1 MRTRTIHRLNM
12 IIITV
17 LLISTSNVYSQALK
31 TPLNQNTLDILTNEI
46 SGQMI
51 YNNEVLLAGAPW
63 VRDREEFT
71 GTFYESQKIYEIAKK
86 YGIETVSLERH
97 PRSSTFDYPVVG
109 EFWLLEPEKR
119 LIARLGADA
128 ALVARGSQ
136 TADFAGELIYIPPL
150 SPEKIEQMITAGI
163 QPEYNGKIALMWSHA
178 RGNTARALDA
188 AGLKGVVSFSSRDR
202 YLDPN
207 QVVYG
212 SGTYSGENLKAGLS
226 VSWRQWSELF
236 EDIETGKKPVVRCKT
251 EVETYQD
258 KFETVYAWIPGTE
271 PDKKGIVFSAH
282 LFEGY
287 LKRGAND
294 NMSGCVIQL
303 EILRALTKLI
313 KDGVLPQPRRTIYFV
328 WPNEIS
334 GTYEFISRNTGLPG
348 KWSANINMDM
358 CGESLRKN
366 NGLMTMSEC
375 PNHLPSYLD
384 GLTESILNYVWR
396 TNDIVYLPD
405 SPRGRQGGQYFPKP
419 MMEKNGTTDAFR
431 YFIHTATGGSD
442 HICFNNSSVA
452 VPGIELFT
460 WPDQWYHAD
469 TDTPDKSDPTQM
481 KRIAFIGAAS
491 AWAAANCTDSVL
503 KGLIDV
509 TSEFGYSRI
518 AEREHP
524 KALGYIENASA
535 EDIQFQT
542 NRAFNLIDLAFKREI
557 GALKSIEEVYTGSEH
572 AQRLLGNR
580 ISQWEFH
587 RESLQKQLIEYAG
600 IIAKQQ
606 DIKAPRAP
614 KMTSLEKRYNKVFP
628 AIHPEV
634 YAKQFSLNGSERYQV
649 YLNENP
655 DVFRELGI
663 GRAHSRSILNFING
677 KNSITEIRN
686 HVSAETGEEIQLEN
700 VARYIEILK
709 EMQWVDY

>member
-1 MRTRTIHRLNM
+1 
-12 IIITV
+12 
-17 LLISTSNVYSQALK
+17 
-31 TPLNQNTLDILTNEI
+31 
-46 SGQMI
+46 
-51 YNNEVLLAGAPW
+51 
-63 VRDREEFT
+63 
-71 GTFYESQKIYEIAKK
+71 
-86 YGIETVSLERH
+86 
-97 PRSSTFDYPVVG
+97 
-109 EFWLLEPEKR
+109 
-119 LIARLGADA
+119 
-128 ALVARGSQ
+128 
-136 TADFAGELIYIPPL
+136 
-150 SPEKIEQMITAGI
+150 
-163 QPEYNGKIALMWSHA
+163 MWSHA
-178 RGNTARALDA
+178 RNDAAMALDA
-188 AGLKGVVSFSSRDR
+188 AGLKGVISFSSRDR

-212 SGTYSGENLKAGLS
+212 RGSYSGENLKVGFS

-236 EDIETGKKPVVRCKT
+236 EDIEKGKKPVVRCKT
-251 EVETYQD
+251 EVETFQD

-303 EILRALTKLI
+303 EILRTLTKLI

-334 GTYEFISRNTGLPG
+334 GTYEFISQNPELPG

-384 GLTESILNYVWR
+384 GLTESIMNYVWR

-405 SPRGRQGGQYFPKP
+405 SPRGRSGGQYFPKP

-431 YFIHTATGGSD
+431 YFVHKGTGGSD

-491 AWAAANCTDSVL
+491 AWVGANCTDNVL
-503 KGLIDV
+503 MGLVDAA
-509 TSEFGYSRI
+509 SEFGYSRI

-524 KALGYIENASA
+524 KALSYIDNATP
-535 EDIQFQT
+535 EDFQHQT
-542 NRAFNLIDLAFKREI
+542 DRAFDLIDLALKREI
-557 GALKSIEEVYTGSEH
+557 GALESIEEIYTRSEE
-572 AQRLLGNR
+572 AQKLLNNR
-580 ISQWEFH
+580 ITQWDMYKELLH
-587 RESLQKQLIEYAG
+587 SQLIDYAKL
-600 IIAKQQ
+600 IAKQQ
-606 DIKAPRAP
+606 NVKAPKKP
-614 KMTSLEKRYNKVFP
+614 KLTSLEKRYNKVFP
-628 AIHPEV
+628 AIHPDV
-634 YAKQFSLNGSERYQV
+634 QARDFSLSGNTRYMN

-655 DVFRELGI
+655 DAVKELNI

-677 KNSITEIRN
+677 KNSIAEIRD
-686 HVSAETGEEIQLEN
+686 HVSAETGVEIQLEI
-700 VARYIEILK
+700 VVRYIEILK
-709 EMQWVDY
+709 AVQWIDY